1 MSHYDRCGCLQE
13 ESQGLAR
20 VGGLR
25 GDMVCACVCVL
36 VLLTL
41 REHKSV

>member
-13 ESQGLAR
+13 ESQGLAH

-25 GDMVCACVCVL
+25 GNIVCAYVCVL
-36 VLLTL
+36 VLLML
-41 REHKSV
+41 WGHKSF